1 MCFTFF
7 DDFYTG
13 PFHGFL
19 NAKDYWEKAAV
30 LTHLPNISLP
40 CLLVNAENEHLKI
53 WEQNGWTQS
62 ISDLKT
68 RKSKLEIE
76 KEALKIKKE

>member
-1 MCFTFF
+1 
-7 DDFYTG
+7 
-13 PFHGFL
+13 L
-19 NAKDYWEKAAV
+19 NKKRK
-30 LTHLPNISLP
+30 
-40 CLLVNAENEHLKI
+40 NAENEHLKI

-76 KEALKIKKE
+76 REALKIKKE